1 MAMAMAEAGRSHM
14 RVLVVGAGAIGGYFG
29 GRLLQAGRDVTFL
42 VRARREAELADAGL
56 IINSSRGNVTLP
68 NPATIR
74 AEKIRHPFDLVL
86 LSCKAYDL
94 AGAMES
100 FAGAV
105 GSATVVLPLLNG
117 MKHLEMLDDRFG
129 RSKIL
134 GGQCVIAVT
143 LDAQRVVV
151 HLNDMHEIKFGERDG
166 ATSDRIRNV
175 ASTLGAAGFE
185 ATLSANIVQEMWEKW
200 VFLATL
206 AGATCLMR
214 APIGDIVASPGGEGT
229 LRLLLQ
235 ECSAIADESGH
246 LPRAAFLEQARA
258 ALTAAGSPLTA
269 SMLRDIEAN
278 APVEADHIVGDLLRH
293 RPSNPGELSILATAY
308 THLKAYE
315 ARRARALAPASP
327 KPF

>member
-1 MAMAMAEAGRSHM
+1 
-14 RVLVVGAGAIGGYFG
+14 
-29 GRLLQAGRDVTFL
+29 
-42 VRARREAELADAGL
+42 
-56 IINSSRGNVTLP
+56 
-68 NPATIR
+68 
-74 AEKIRHPFDLVL
+74 
-86 LSCKAYDL
+86 
-94 AGAMES
+94 
-100 FAGAV
+100 
-105 GSATVVLPLLNG
+105 
-117 MKHLEMLDDRFG
+117 
-129 RSKIL
+129 
-134 GGQCVIAVT
+134 VT

-278 APVEADHIVGDLLRH
+278 APV
-293 RPSNPGELSILATAY
+293 
-308 THLKAYE
+308 
-315 ARRARALAPASP
+315 
-327 KPF
+327 